1 MDVGIHQPWG
11 EVGALQVAGFSG
23 VAAAAAR
30 MDAGNHLADDAD
42 VGGAEFPGDHINDL
56 SSGE

>member
-1 MDVGIHQPWG
+1 MDVGIHQPRG

-23 VAAAAAR
+23 IATATAR
-30 MDAGNHLADDAD
+30 VDAGNHLADDAD
-42 VGGAEFPGDHINDL
+42 VGGADFPADHINDL